1 MSFPSAFAD
10 WSHRATLTVPVVA
23 DDGILFGYLPMS
35 KLPEEYWL
43 NGDAD
48 GDDIRITE
56 DDGETEL
63 PFYLPA
69 APNFSTDT
77 GGIFIRLAGI
87 ASESVTA
94 DVTIYWGNI
103 AASGYGPTDTYGRNA
118 VFAGHAAAYLPGMT
132 TNDLTSGGNNLTAVG
147 SPGTTASHIE
157 GLTAAT
163 YNASSAHHTA
173 SPISNWP
180 ATVSSIQYSTSAAA
194 GQFVVALASTSS
206 NQPVQGNWMRGD
218 QTGDPFAA
226 AARGTEAGAIV
237 RVDSAGA
244 YSANTWY
251 HQHTTRDA
259 ASGTTRGYVDGSE
272 FASGTPTLTGPP
284 NWNKFGIGA
293 LYRSSIANGLEG
305 RVVWAEVSA
314 SVRSADFISTMHNMW
329 TDADWWTVGE
339 AEENDSGPIEAGST
353 GWSPFQ
359 TAANVATGDVAW
371 SNASHVLAD
380 DANAATCL
388 LEDGET
394 SQILSVVNPDFAT
407 PIPSGAVPNAVH
419 FRLSRSGPTGSVEIR
434 DILIRPVQALTLAGD
449 NKQANGR
456 WESLATA
463 TFGGD
468 LWGLSWDT
476 VDWTEAGF
484 AIRVECTGPPASDGT
499 ASAFFAEIK
508 VDWPGDDVTAN
519 TRGFFSLL

>member
-56 DDGETEL
+56 EDGETEL
-63 PFYLPA
+63 AFYLPA

-103 AASGYGPTDTYGRNA
+103 AASGAGDSGD
-118 VFAGHAAAYLPGMT
+118 VFAGYAAVYAPGMSAVNWVT
-132 TNDLTSGGNNLTAVG
+132 GSEALTAEN
-147 SPGTTASHIE
+147 SPGTTTSGIE
-157 GLTAAT
+157 GMIAAT
-163 YNASSAHHTA
+163 YTGGTKSHWTSSVVLTG
-173 SPISNWP
+173 WP
-180 ATVSSIQYSTSAAA
+180 VTLEAIGESYDAANT
-194 GQFVVALASTSS
+194 GALASFSAMGGAENAFRIIFAGTVSGDPARAVAAGASGASTADTSS
-206 NQPVQGNWMRGD
+206 GYSTNTTHYV
-218 QTGDPFAA
+218 
-226 AARGTEAGAIV
+226 AG
-237 RVDSAGA
+237 S
-244 YSANTWY
+244 
-251 HQHTTRDA
+251 RDA
-259 ASGTTRGYVDGSE
+259 NSGTTRAFIDGGS
-272 FASGTPTLTGPP
+272 AGSNTTSLTTPTFTRFSTGIAFRTTSV
-284 NWNKFGIGA
+284 NA
-293 LYRSSIANGLEG
+293 LDGEVTIAL
-305 RVVWAEVSA
+305 VSA
-314 SVRSADFISTMHNMW
+314 SVRSADFISTMHDMW

-339 AEENDSGPIEAGST
+339 AEENESGPIEAGST

-394 SQILSVVNPDFAT
+394 SQILRVVNPDFAT
-407 PIPSGAVPNAVH
+407 PIPTGAVPNAVH

-434 DILIRPVQALTLAGD
+434 DILIRPVQGLTLAGD

-484 AIRVECTGPPASDGT
+484 AIRVECFSSGDDGT

-519 TRGFFSLL
+519 TRGFFALL